1 MVRNWHYRI
10 TDFDAMHEVEEAVEV
25 SDSFNI
31 ALGSQK
37 EVKSQLESMFTSFQQ
52 TKFSLHHLHLVIVA
66 GGTRKIR
73 W

>member
-10 TDFDAMHEVEEAVEV
+10 MNFDAMHGVEEAVEV

-66 GGTRKIR
+66 GRTRKIR
-73 W
+73 